1 MPNAVKVAFISVL
14 SAVLPFCLI
23 DIDIRAFIV
32 SSRFGETARD
42 CERVRV
48 LARFLGPKAFG
59 YDMLPKRREKDKA
72 NHKAKHQV

>member
-14 SAVLPFCLI
+14 SAVLPFSLI
-23 DIDIRAFIV
+23 DIDIRAFII
-32 SSRFGETARD
+32 SGRFGETARD

-48 LARFLGPKAFG
+48 LARFLCSKALS
-59 YDMLPKRREKDKA
+59 DHVLPKRSEKDKA

>member
-1 MPNAVKVAFISVL
+1 MPNAVKVANVSVFATVILLRFIDENV
-14 SAVLPFCLI
+14 
-23 DIDIRAFIV
+23 RAFIV
-32 SSRFGETARD
+32 SGRFGETARD

-48 LARFLGPKAFG
+48 LARFLCSKAFG